1 MKAIGEDNAYIKAKK
16 RVENLKGFYG
26 NLAAYI
32 VTIPTMMLVNY
43 LTDWSFQWFWIP
55 LLGWGLGISIHAFT
69 VFGQENVLGKAW
81 EEKKIKEIMDK
92 ETKTYTNGRL

>member
-1 MKAIGEDNAYIKAKK
+1 MKDIGEDNAYIKAKK

-26 NLAAYI
+26 NLAAYF

-43 LTDWSFQWFWIP
+43 VTDWSFQWFWIP
-55 LLGWGLGISIHAFT
+55 LLGWGLGISIHAST

-92 ETKTYTNGRL
+92 ETKTYPHGRL